1 MSPVFEL
8 KSLLSLNKYLL
19 RHKSYL
25 VAGTF
30 FIIASNVFAIAVAPL
45 VRMAIDELGESLKL
59 LAAASDPAVRDQ
71 LGKEI
76 GAEAFKFAALILG
89 SALIKGVFMYYMRQ
103 TIIVMSRY
111 IEYDLKNDIYDQYQR
126 LGPGFYGRNFTGD
139 LMNRISEDVSR
150 VRMYLGP
157 AIMYTFNLVVLFVMV
172 IAFMLSINARI
183 TFWVL
188 LPLPFL
194 SLSIYYVSDLINQR
208 SDAIQKKLS
217 ELTSYV
223 QEAFSGI
230 RVLKSFAVEGAFS
243 KNFEKESEDYQR
255 NYMHLVKVDALFF
268 PLMVM
273 LVGCSVIITVWVGGK
288 AVMRGEFSYG
298 NIAEY
303 IIYVNML
310 TWPVASLGWVTS
322 LVQRAAASQSRIDQ
336 FLHETPELEDTG
348 EDSAVFDQEIEFK
361 NLGFSYHNGNEVL
374 HGLHLKI
381 RKGEILAVVGQTGSG
396 KTSLARVLT
405 RMYDPQ
411 SGEVLLDG
419 KNIRAYRLASYRK
432 LFGYVPQDM
441 FLFQDSILRN
451 ILYGLPEEQHQQ
463 LAEKARE
470 CACLADVLEDIEDFP
485 EGFETVIG
493 ERGVTLSGGQK
504 QRVSI
509 ARALAIDPEIL
520 VLDDSLSAVDV
531 ATEKM
536 ILTRLKEYLNG
547 KTALWISHRVSMAE
561 YADRIAVLHQGAIA
575 EIGSHEELLMKG
587 GMYAAM
593 YQQQRN
599 SPADADSSRSEG
611 AEIKKMPDA

>member
-25 VAGTF
+25 VAGTL
-30 FIIASNVFAIAVAPL
+30 FIIGSNVFAIAVAPL
-45 VRMAIDELGESLKL
+45 VRMAIDDLSQSLKL
-59 LAAASDPAVRDQ
+59 LSAASDPAVRDA
-71 LGKEI
+71 LGREI
-76 GAEAFKFAALILG
+76 GSVALKFAGLILG
-89 SALIKGVFMYYMRQ
+89 SALIKGFFMYYMRQ

-111 IEYDLKNDIYDQYQR
+111 IEFDLKNDIFEQYQR

-172 IAFMLSINARI
+172 ISFMLSINARI

-194 SLSIYYVSDLINQR
+194 SLSIYYVSDMINKR

-217 ELTSYV
+217 DLTSYV

-243 KNFEKESEDYQR
+243 KNFERESEDYQR

-273 LVGCSVIITVWVGGK
+273 LVGCSVIITVWVGGE

-322 LVQRAAASQSRIDQ
+322 LVQRAAASQSRVDQ
-336 FLHETPELEDTG
+336 FLHELPELKDNG
-348 EDSAVFDQEIEFK
+348 SSPAAFQQEISFK
-361 NLGFSYHNGNEVL
+361 DLKFSYHDESEVL
-374 HGLHLKI
+374 SNLNLNI

-396 KTSLARVLT
+396 KTTLARMLT

-411 SGEVLLDG
+411 SGQILLDG
-419 KNIRAYRLASYRK
+419 KDIRSIQLASYRK
-432 LFGYVPQDM
+432 LFGYVPQDL

-451 ILYGLPEEQHQQ
+451 ILYGLPEREHPQ
-463 LAEKARE
+463 LIDKAKE
-470 CACLADVLEDIEDFP
+470 CARMADVLEDIEDFP
-485 EGFETVIG
+485 QGFETVIG

-509 ARALAIDPEIL
+509 ARALATDPEVL

-536 ILTRLKEYLNG
+536 ILTRLKEHLKG
-547 KTALWISHRVSMAE
+547 KTAVWISHRVSMSE
-561 YADRIAVLHQGAIA
+561 YADRIAVLHQGVIS
-575 EIGSHEELLMKG
+575 EMGSHEELLRKG
-587 GMYAAM
+587 GIYAAM
-593 YQQQRN
+593 YEQQRN
-599 SPADADSSRSEG
+599 SPSGEDLGNQEG
-611 AEIKKMPDA
+611 Q